1 MTTIQ
6 IIYIVGIIANV
17 ILSFYDDRDEDKT
30 LGDIFKIL
38 LVSLFSWVIFI
49 GHIMAIII
57 DKWDDVI
64 IKGKK

>member
-38 LVSLFSWVIFI
+38 LFSLFSWVIFI